1 MNMKIKKYYRGFLI
15 WLAIMLISPVF
26 IRNNYVLHILIMSLF
41 WSVVAAS
48 WDLIMGYAGIFS
60 FGQIAFFTFGAY
72 GTAMLTK
79 YLGIS
84 PWVGILMG
92 GAIACMVA
100 IGIGV
105 PCLRL
110 AGIYIALATFAL
122 HEALVALI
130 RAGRSIGTGGATSL
144 TGVPPLTIGGYT
156 FPVVDRLPWY
166 YVALGL
172 AFLSYFVIIKI
183 IHSPLG
189 LSFIALR
196 DSEDFAKSLGISE
209 YKSKLIVFALS
220 GFFAGVVG
228 GFYAHYMRL
237 VSIRILGLDNFVL
250 LLVMLI
256 IGGLGKFPGVVIAT
270 FIFTFMN
277 EYLRPLQVFRP
288 IILGGIVIVA
298 IIFMPQGIGGTLAY
312 ISHFYRRISDKTKT
326 LAKS

>member
-1 MNMKIKKYYRGFLI
+1 MNMEIKKYYRWFLI
-15 WLAIMLISPVF
+15 GLAIMLVFPVF
-26 IRNNYVLHILIMSLF
+26 IRDNSVLHILIMSF
-41 WSVVAAS
+41 IWSVVVVS
-48 WDLIMGYAGIFS
+48 WDLIIGYAGIFS
-60 FGQIAFFTFGAY
+60 FGQIAFFTVGAY

-84 PWVGILMG
+84 PWLGILIG

-110 AGIYIALATFAL
+110 AGIYIALVTFAF

-130 RAGRSIGTGGATSL
+130 KAGRSIGTGGATSL
-144 TGVPPLTIGGYT
+144 TGIPPLTIGGYT
-156 FPVVDRLPWY
+156 FPFADRLPWY

-172 AFLSYFVIIKI
+172 AFLAYFVIIKI

-196 DSEDFAKSLGISE
+196 DSEDFAESLGISG

-220 GFFAGVVG
+220 GFFAGVAG

-237 VSIRILGLDNFVL
+237 VSIRILGIDNFVL
-250 LLVMLI
+250 LVVMLI
-256 IGGLGKFPGVVIAT
+256 IGGLGKFPGAVIAA
-270 FIFTFMN
+270 FIFTFIN

-288 IILGGIVIVA
+288 IIFGGVVIVA
-298 IIFMPQGIGGTLAY
+298 IIFVPQGVGGILSY
-312 ISHFYRRISDKTKT
+312 ISHFYRRISDKTIK
-326 LAKS
+326 L